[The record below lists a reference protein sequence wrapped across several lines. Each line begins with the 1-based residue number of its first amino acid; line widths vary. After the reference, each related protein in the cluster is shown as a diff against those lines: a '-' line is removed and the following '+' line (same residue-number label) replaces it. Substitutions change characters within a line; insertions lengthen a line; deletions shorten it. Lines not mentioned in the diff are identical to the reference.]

1 MSDIVK
7 INIDLNSGAV
17 NIEAASEALDMVF
30 DRLESFLP
38 SLIEAR
44 SQFSRDDSESEED
57 GTFNQNGNG
66 EDGGD
71 KQETFIEQ
79 KPKPNAKPKRSA
91 SGKAE
96 TYKTVDLGLDAG
108 QRQAFK
114 DFYAEKSP
122 VGQSDHVLTVI
133 YWLIKNT
140 GKEYLTKDEI
150 FTGLRTVNEKAPKR
164 LTSVLSNLLLAS
176 HIIKDGGNSGLHH
189 IGEDYVERDLP
200 KKKGK

>member
-1 MSDIVK
+1 MSDVVK

-17 NIEAASEALDMVF
+17 NIEAASESLDMVF

-38 SLIEAR
+38 SLIEAKT
-44 SQFSRDDSESEED
+44 QFSNSNSEED
-57 GTFNQNGNG
+57 DADSINGQS
-66 EDGGD
+66 ESGGD
-71 KQETFIEQ
+71 EKKDTSEQ
-79 KPKPNAKPKRSA
+79 KSKSPAKPKRTS

-122 VGQSDHVLTVI
+122 SGQSDHVLVVI
-133 YWLIKNT
+133 YWLVKNT

-176 HIIKDGGNSGLHH
+176 HIIKDGTNSGLHH